1 MSVVVVG
8 LSHRTV
14 PLDLLERMTVAPD
27 RLPKALGDLV
37 AREFVSE
44 AVILSTCHRIE
55 VYVVAERFHGGVQDI
70 RHFLSEL
77 AFVAPED
84 FSDDLYTYYDDA
96 AAAHLF
102 VVASGL
108 DSVVLGES
116 QILGQ
121 VRDAWDRARA
131 EGAAG
136 SRLSALFRHALE
148 VGKRARTETAISRGV
163 TSLSQAAVAMASDRL
178 GTLAGRNIVVVGAGE
193 MSEGMALTVANPGET
208 CAVDPAASA
217 DLVVAN
223 RTWERAEALAERVGG
238 RAVTLDRLPEALG
251 QADVLLTSTGSTSV
265 VVEEADL
272 ASVVDA
278 REGRPLLVVDLGM
291 PRDVDPAVGR
301 LPGVTLLDLAD
312 LRAFVETGIDE
323 RRNEVVRVRA
333 IVADEVARYVSS
345 TAARSVAPTITALRD
360 HADQVRTAE
369 IDRYRSRLEGLDERQ
384 RQAVDAL
391 TRSLLAKLLHE
402 PTVRLKDAAGSAQ
415 GERLAESLRE
425 LFDL

>member
-14 PLDLLERMTVAPD
+14 PLDLLERMTVTPD
-27 RLPKALGDLV
+27 RLPKALCDLV

-102 VVASGL
+102 VVAAGL

-121 VRDAWDRARA
+121 VRDAWDRARV

-178 GTLAGRNIVVVGAGE
+178 GSLAGKGIVVVGAGE
-193 MSEGMALTVANPGET
+193 MSEGMAQTVAGDGCVGDGCE
-208 CAVDPAASA
+208 A

-223 RTWERAEALAERVGG
+223 RTQARAEALAGRVGG
-238 RAVTLDRLPEALG
+238 RAVPLDQLPEALR
-251 QADVLLTSTGSTSV
+251 QADVLLTSTGAASV

-272 ASVVDA
+272 TEVVDA
-278 REGRPLLVVDLGM
+278 RAGRPLLIVDLGM

-312 LRAFVETGIDE
+312 VRAFVEAGIDE
-323 RRNEVVRVRA
+323 RRNEVVRVRG
-333 IVADEVARYVSS
+333 IVADEVARFVAS

-360 HADQVRTAE
+360 HADRVRAAE
-369 IDRYRSRLEGLDERQ
+369 LDRYRSRLEGLDDRQ
-384 RQAVDAL
+384 RRAVEAL
-391 TRSLLAKLLHE
+391 THSLLAKLLHE

-415 GERLAESLRE
+415 GERLADSLRE